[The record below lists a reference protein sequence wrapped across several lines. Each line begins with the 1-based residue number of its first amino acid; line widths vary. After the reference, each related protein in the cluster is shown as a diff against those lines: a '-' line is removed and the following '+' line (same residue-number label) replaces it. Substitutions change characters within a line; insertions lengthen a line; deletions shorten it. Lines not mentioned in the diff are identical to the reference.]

1 MTPERTESIPAAA
14 AVPAILVSWLAVF
27 RPCFTAPVWNH
38 ILVLVAGAV
47 LAPGKRTVTQA
58 LRVMGLADRPGFGRY
73 HEALN
78 RARWDSRDVAR
89 RLLLHL
95 LAVLWPSGE
104 VVIAI
109 DDTIE
114 RRWGAKIKA
123 RGIYRDPVRSSQ
135 GQFVKT
141 SGLRWLSLVV
151 MLPVPFA
158 ARRWALP
165 FLTVLAPSAQWSET
179 QGKRH
184 KTLTDRARQ
193 AILQTKRW
201 LGDRRMVIVADSS
214 FAALELIASV
224 RRHVCLITRLRLD
237 ASLFEP
243 APERRPG
250 QRGRPRLKGKRLPK
264 LSAMLTDPN
273 TVWTSVTMAEWYGGQ
288 RCVLE
293 YVSGIAVWYTNGLT
307 PARIRWV
314 LVRDPSGERDAQ
326 AFLCTDLDLEPTT
339 ILGRFVFRW
348 RIETTFQE
356 VREHLGV
363 ESQRQWSDLAIL
375 RTTPA
380 LLGLYSLIA
389 IWANG
394 LMAAPATAVR
404 PHPAAWYNKS
414 QPTFSDA
421 IAAVRRVLWTPE
433 DFPMSGHQ
441 TESVEIPA
449 RLLQRLVETL
459 CLAA

>member
-1 MTPERTESIPAAA
+1 MTPERAESIPAVSP
-14 AVPAILVSWLAVF
+14 VPAILVTWLAIF
-27 RPCFTAPVWNH
+27 RPCFTAPVWNR

-58 LRVMGLADRPGFGRY
+58 LRVMGLADQPGFGRY

-89 RLLLHL
+89 RLLRHL
-95 LAVLWPSGE
+95 LAVLWPHGE

-114 RRWGAKIKA
+114 RRWGGKIKA
-123 RGIYRDPVRSSQ
+123 RGIYRDPVRSSH
-135 GQFVKT
+135 GHFVKT
-141 SGLRWLSLVV
+141 SGLRWLSLAVI
-151 MLPVPFA
+151 LPIPFA
-158 ARRWALP
+158 GRRWALP
-165 FLTVLAPSAQWSET
+165 FLTVLAPSARWSEG

-193 AILQTKRW
+193 AILQSKRW
-201 LGDRRMVIVADSS
+201 LADRRVVVVADSS
-214 FAALELIASV
+214 FAALELIAAV

-237 ASLFEP
+237 ASLFEAAP
-243 APERRPG
+243 ARRPG
-250 QRGRPRLKGKRLPK
+250 QRGRPALKGQRRPK
-264 LSAMLTDPN
+264 LSAVLADPN
-273 TVWTSVTMAEWYGGQ
+273 TLWTQVTMADWYGGQ
-288 RCVLE
+288 SRALE
-293 YVSGIAVWYTNGLT
+293 YVSGAAVWYASGLP
-307 PARIRWV
+307 PAPIHWV
-314 LVRDPSGERDAQ
+314 LVRDPSGERDPQ
-326 AFLCTDLDLEPTT
+326 AFLCTDLDLEPTA

-363 ESQRQWSDLAIL
+363 ETQRQWSDLAIL

-380 LLGLYSLIA
+380 LLGLYSLVA
-389 IWANG
+389 IWAHG

-404 PHPAAWYNKS
+404 THPAAWYHKS

-421 IAAVRRVLWTPE
+421 IAAVRRVLWTPQN
-433 DFPMSGHQ
+433 FSMSRHT

-449 RLLQRLVETL
+449 CLLKRFVETL